1 MSRQS
6 GKLPSTSPGFQGSG
20 KTGGPPSRV
29 PFLDSLT
36 RKVQSHAPK
45 RAAAR
50 VGENHPGCSQPSAV
64 HRLGRC
70 KRRGP
75 GREPPRL
82 PPAEKPFDASARA
95 GGAGLPA
102 KGIRS
107 RVFPPPL
114 LELPGRPGGCACAPA
129 PSPGGRRASD
139 SGGGDGAE
147 RETRR
152 LGEGRCLH
160 LAPVRRPGPG
170 RAGLDPRQP
179 RRSGGGGEPPAS
191 SGGGL
196 GPGRGNLPLHRSGGG
211 DACGGR
217 SARRPLPE
225 PRWAGSPGRSPLS
238 SCRKFQKL
246 SIIPAQRAA
255 RAAKAPRR
263 RATCRPAERPRGPP
277 SPPPSPTRRGSH
289 VARPAAPSRALGT
302 AECVAAP
309 AGGYFEREGSR
320 PAAVFLAFSWPPS
333 R

>member
-1 MSRQS
+1 M
-6 GKLPSTSPGFQGSG
+6 
-20 KTGGPPSRV
+20 
-29 PFLDSLT
+29 
-36 RKVQSHAPK
+36 QSHAPK